1 VSAYQSSEGLICT
14 QQDSILRITMDR
26 PGTRNSLDAPMMDA
40 LVHALELAGQDEAI
54 RVIVLSGSGQDF
66 CAGSDIV
73 ARNKPTDRRPRVGS
87 IQRRVPTQA
96 HRLIPTILTTQVP
109 IVSVVDGWAAGLGFH
124 IAIASDFCVASTS
137 ARFWEPF
144 MSRGFTP
151 DSGGT
156 WLLPRLIGM
165 VQARALLLLDR
176 ELSGSEAVEWG
187 LIHEAVE
194 PDKLSDVAEALVEC
208 LAKGPTIAL
217 GLTKWLLQSG
227 SEQNLEQHLRSEAFA
242 LELTSR
248 SEDFKEGL
256 AAFRERRNAEFH
268 GR

>member
-1 VSAYQSSEGLICT
+1 VSDYPSSAGLVCT
-14 QQDSILRITMDR
+14 QQDSILRIIIDR
-26 PGTRNSLDAPMMDA
+26 PDTRNSIDAPMLDT
-40 LVHALELAGQDEAI
+40 LIHTLELAGQDEAI

-73 ARNKPTDRRPRVGS
+73 ARNKPTDGRPRVGS

-109 IVSVVDGWAAGLGFH
+109 IVTVVDGWVAGLGFH

-165 VQARALLLLDR
+165 VRARALLLMDR
-176 ELSGSEAVEWG
+176 ELSGSEAAEWG

-194 PDKLSDVAEALVEC
+194 SERLWDVAEALIDR

-217 GLTKWLLQSG
+217 GLTKWLLHSG
-227 SEQNLEQHLRSEAFA
+227 SEQDLEQHLRSEAFA

-248 SEDFKEGL
+248 SQDFKEGL
-256 AAFRERRNAEFH
+256 AAFRDRRDPDFL